1 MLRFRSLGSGSSGNC
16 TLVEATDA
24 THTTRLLVDCGLG
37 VRDLDA
43 RLARAGLQV
52 TQIDAIFITHEHSD
66 HIGCA
71 ASLVKRHAIPIWMS
85 RGTYRG
91 IGMPEFGSHLQFAQD
106 MDAIAC
112 GALQINPFTVPH
124 DAKEPLQ
131 LTISDGALKLGI
143 LTDLGHSTPHVLE
156 QLQGCDALLLETNH
170 DLDMLGSGPYPA
182 MLKKRVGGDW
192 GHLNNTDSGAI
203 AAAVQHSG
211 LKHLVAAHLSLQ
223 NNTPALARAALAAGV
238 GCGVDD
244 ILVADAKSGTD
255 WLSL

>member
-16 TLVEATDA
+16 TLVQASDA
-24 THTTRLLVDCGLG
+24 THTTTFLVDCGLG
-37 VRDLDA
+37 VRELDT
-43 RLARAGLQV
+43 RLARAGLQLSH
-52 TQIDAIFITHEHSD
+52 IDGIFITHEHSD

-71 ASLVKRHAIPIWMS
+71 ASLVKRHGIPVWMS

-91 IGMPEFGSHLQFAQD
+91 IGMPDFGALLQFAQD

-112 GALQINPFTVPH
+112 GALCITPFTVPH

-131 LTISDGALKLGI
+131 LSLSDGALKLGI
-143 LTDLGHSTPHVLE
+143 LTDLGHSTAHVLE
-156 QLQGCDALLLETNH
+156 QLQGCEALLLETNH
-170 DLDMLGSGPYPA
+170 DLEMLNNGPYPG

-192 GHLNNTDSGAI
+192 GHLNNADSGAI
-203 AAAVQHSG
+203 AAAVHHSG
-211 LKHLVAAHLSLQ
+211 MKHLVAAHLSLQ
-223 NNTPALARAALAAGV
+223 NNTSDLARAALAAGV
-238 GCGVDD
+238 GCGTDD